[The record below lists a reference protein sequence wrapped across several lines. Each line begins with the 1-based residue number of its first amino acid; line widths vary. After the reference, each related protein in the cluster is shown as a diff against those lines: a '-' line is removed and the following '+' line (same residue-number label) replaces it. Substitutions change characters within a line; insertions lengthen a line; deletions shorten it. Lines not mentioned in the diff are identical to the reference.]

1 MNSSQI
7 VQNMISFIEK
17 KEKDIQAA
25 KAVGDVKLKSDVVNQ
40 ILTELEKQ
48 MRGENHENQ
57 QVGI

>member
-25 KAVGDVKLKSDVVNQ
+25 KAVGDVKVKSDVVNQ

-57 QVGI
+57 